1 MDSFKNGR
9 QSRDETGQQ
18 ANAINTEPC
27 SKTMLRISLHFRD
40 SYLDTHLL
48 FQRFQNVVVVVV
60 QKNGT
65 QSWVFINL
73 GFTKEVK
80 LQVAQHFA

>member
-1 MDSFKNGR
+1 MGSFKSGR

-27 SKTMLRISLHFRD
+27 SKTSLHFRD
-40 SYLDTHLL
+40 IYLDTHLL

-60 QKNGT
+60 QENGT

-73 GFTKEVK
+73 GFTKKVK